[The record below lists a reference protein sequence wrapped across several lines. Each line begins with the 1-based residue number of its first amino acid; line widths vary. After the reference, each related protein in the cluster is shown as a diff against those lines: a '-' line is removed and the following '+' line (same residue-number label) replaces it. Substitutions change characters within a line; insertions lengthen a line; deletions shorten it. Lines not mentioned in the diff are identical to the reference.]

1 MALQQDDPW
10 AGWTAPWTTR
20 NPWTGAGSGAH
31 AADPHLV
38 EQRQRALLDHAYAH
52 SAFYRQHHGVTAG
65 EVPRAWVELP
75 PVTKSQLM
83 QHFDDWVTD
92 PSITRERVQAFLA
105 DTRKIGEDFL
115 RRYAV
120 WTSSGTSGEPGIF
133 LQDSAA
139 LSVYS
144 TLLENR
150 MDRRFATH
158 RWWTLAATGAMG
170 PWGLRPRSALVSA
183 LDGHYAGVSFWTRQ
197 CRFNPVAGSES
208 RAFSVTAPIGQLCDE
223 LQAWRPAFIASY
235 PSMLVEL
242 ARQQEAG
249 RLRLMPLALW
259 SGGEGLAASTR
270 DWIESVF
277 GAPVVNDYGASECLT
292 IAFECPHGRLHLN
305 DDWVLMEPVDAQDQP
320 VPVGTTSHAVLLT
333 NLANRVQP
341 LIRYRLGD
349 SVTVHPD
356 DCPCGNHRPS
366 FTVEGRCDDTLQ
378 FPNAAGAVVH
388 LSPMAITTALEE
400 GADVH
405 RFQLRQ
411 TAPDALELRLD
422 VGLSVDPA
430 ALRAASLE
438 ALRRYLASQGLS
450 VRLSVSDAE
459 PAIDPRSGKLRQVV
473 CAL

>member
-1 MALQQDDPW
+1 MALQQDEPW
-10 AGWTAPWTTR
+10 AGWIAPWTAR
-20 NPWTGAGSGAH
+20 NPWGGASSGAR
-31 AADPHLV
+31 AAEPSVV
-38 EQRQRALLDHAYAH
+38 EQRQRSLLDHAYAR
-52 SAFYRQHHGVTAG
+52 SAFYRQHHGVAAG
-65 EVPRAWVELP
+65 DAPRAWADLP
-75 PVTKSQLM
+75 PVTKPQLM

-92 PSITRERVQAFLA
+92 PAITREGVQSFLA
-105 DTRKIGEDFL
+105 DTGKIGSDFL

-144 TLLENR
+144 TLLESR

-158 RWWTLAATGAMG
+158 RWWALAATGAMG
-170 PWGLRPRSALVSA
+170 PWGMRPRSALVSA
-183 LDGHYAGVSFWTRQ
+183 LDGHYAGVSFWKRQ

-277 GAPVVNDYGASECLT
+277 GAPVVNDYGASECLA

-305 DDWVLMEPVDAQDQP
+305 DDWVRMEPIDAHDQP
-320 VPVGTTSHAVLLT
+320 VPVGTASDSVLLT

-349 SVTVHPD
+349 SVTMHPD
-356 DCPCGNHRPS
+356 DCACGNHRPS

-378 FPNAAGAVVH
+378 FPNAAGEVVH

-422 VGLSVDPA
+422 VSLSADPA

-438 ALRRYLASQGLS
+438 ALRHYFLTQGLS
-450 VRLSVSDAE
+450 VRLSLSDEA